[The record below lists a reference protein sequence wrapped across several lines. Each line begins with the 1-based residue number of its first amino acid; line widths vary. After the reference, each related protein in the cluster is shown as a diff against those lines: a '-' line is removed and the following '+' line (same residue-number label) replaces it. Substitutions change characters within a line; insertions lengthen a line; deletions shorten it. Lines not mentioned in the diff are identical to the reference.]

1 MCLVIIANKL
11 LTNKKNKLHWFL
23 FAFSEYSVFITVS
36 MSGWRN
42 PRGYAG
48 VGQAVTYLLF
58 TLRCQAGVLEVDCHS
73 QLKTRPVSSAGE
85 AAAGAGVFIWVSC
98 YKSALSRHM
107 SRGVTRCSSAT
118 LTVYTDSTAVF
129 KVWSG
134 SGDLTASSGHWGQD
148 CFRRRPLLPLWSVES
163 LDLVQGNILV
173 VCSTWRGPTPS
184 SQLGP
189 AQCFLL
195 CSFIGVL
202 LSSPPLIPG
211 LDVSQLFP
219 TMHSSISAANRQAA
233 ANINKLRIKVRI
245 LSLSSNLRA

>member
-1 MCLVIIANKL
+1 
-11 LTNKKNKLHWFL
+11 
-23 FAFSEYSVFITVS
+23 

-42 PRGYAG
+42 PRGQAG
-48 VGQAVTYLLF
+48 VGRAVTYLLF

-73 QLKTRPVSSAGE
+73 QLSLQRRRGCRRRGCVYLGL
-85 AAAGAGVFIWVSC
+85 VLQVCSC
-98 YKSALSRHM
+98 HVTCHEV
-107 SRGVTRCSSAT
+107 SRGAAVPHSQFTQ
-118 LTVYTDSTAVF
+118 TALQCL
-129 KVWSG
+129 KC
-134 SGDLTASSGHWGQD
+134 DLALGTS
-148 CFRRRPLLPLWSVES
+148 PLPLDTGARIVSEGGHYCHYGQLNHLTWCRVTYWR
-163 LDLVQGNILV
+163 
-173 VCSTWRGPTPS
+173 CSTWLGPTPS

-245 LSLSSNLRA
+245 LSLSSKLRA

>member
-1 MCLVIIANKL
+1 
-11 LTNKKNKLHWFL
+11 
-23 FAFSEYSVFITVS
+23 

-42 PRGYAG
+42 PRGHAG
-48 VGQAVTYLLF
+48 VGRAVTYLLF
-58 TLRCQAGVLEVDCHS
+58 TLCCQAGVLEVDCHS
-73 QLKTRPVSSAGE
+73 QLKTRPVSCAGE

-107 SRGVTRCSSAT
+107 SRGVTRCSSVAT
-118 LTVYTDSTAVF
+118 QFTQTALQCL
-129 KVWSG
+129 KC
-134 SGDLTASSGHWGQD
+134 DLALGTS
-148 CFRRRPLLPLWSVES
+148 PLPLDTGVRIVSEGGHYCHYGQLNHLTWCRVTYWW
-163 LDLVQGNILV
+163 
-173 VCSTWRGPTPS
+173 CSSWLGPTPS

-233 ANINKLRIKVRI
+233 ANINKLRIKLKI

>member
-42 PRGYAG
+42 PRGHAG
-48 VGQAVTYLLF
+48 VGRAVTYLLF
-58 TLRCQAGVLEVDCHS
+58 TLCCQAGVLEVDCHS
-73 QLKTRPVSSAGE
+73 QLKTCPVSSAGE

-107 SRGVTRCSSAT
+107 SRGVTRCSSVAT
-118 LTVYTDSTAVF
+118 QFTQTALQ
-129 KVWSG
+129 WSG

-163 LDLVQGNILV
+163 LDLVQGNILAV
-173 VCSTWRGPTPS
+173 QHLAAPLPAPS
-184 SQLGP
+184 S
-189 AQCFLL
+189 AQRNVFF
-195 CSFIGVL
+195 SAVL
-202 LSSPPLIPG
+202 LECSSPPRPWSLASMYHNFSQQCIPP
-211 LDVSQLFP
+211 SQQQ
-219 TMHSSISAANRQAA
+219 TDKRQQT
-233 ANINKLRIKVRI
+233 
-245 LSLSSNLRA
+245 

>member
-1 MCLVIIANKL
+1 
-11 LTNKKNKLHWFL
+11 
-23 FAFSEYSVFITVS
+23 
-36 MSGWRN
+36 
-42 PRGYAG
+42 
-48 VGQAVTYLLF
+48 
-58 TLRCQAGVLEVDCHS
+58 
-73 QLKTRPVSSAGE
+73 
-85 AAAGAGVFIWVSC
+85 
-98 YKSALSRHM
+98 M

-118 LTVYTDSTAVF
+118 PHSLHRQHCS
-129 KVWSG
+129 
-134 SGDLTASSGHWGQD
+134 DLALGTS
-148 CFRRRPLLPLWSVES
+148 PLPLDTGARIVSEGGHYCHYGQLNHLTWCRVTYWR
-163 LDLVQGNILV
+163 
-173 VCSTWRGPTPS
+173 CSTWLVPTPS

>member
-1 MCLVIIANKL
+1 MEEPQGPCWGGSGCN
-11 LTNKKNKLHWFL
+11 
-23 FAFSEYSVFITVS
+23 VS
-36 MSGWRN
+36 
-42 PRGYAG
+42 
-48 VGQAVTYLLF
+48 
-58 TLRCQAGVLEVDCHS
+58 
-73 QLKTRPVSSAGE
+73 
-85 AAAGAGVFIWVSC
+85 
-98 YKSALSRHM
+98 
-107 SRGVTRCSSAT
+107 
-118 LTVYTDSTAVF
+118 TVY
-129 KVWSG
+129 
-134 SGDLTASSGHWGQD
+134 
-148 CFRRRPLLPLWSVES
+148 PLLPGRCTRGGLS
-163 LDLVQGNILV
+163 LSIKNSPSLQRRRGCSRRGRVYLGLVLQVCSCHVTCHAVSRGAVPHSQFTQTALQCLKCDLALGPPLPLDTGARIVSEGGHYCHYGQLNHLTWCRV
-173 VCSTWRGPTPS
+173 TYWRCSTWLGPTPS